1 MVIELNLEWENH
13 RNKPWISISM
23 FDYQRVLSK
32 VKALKNLMVH
42 DGSVILP
49 IWHNGK
55 VIYPKL
61 GNLKKIYTGNL
72 LHSY

>member
-1 MVIELNLEWENH
+1 
-13 RNKPWISISM
+13 M

-61 GNLKKIYTGNL
+61 GNLKKYIPVICYIAIDHGHLFIVSFPMKNGDFP
-72 LHSY
+72 